1 MYNDSRILKLTVFWV
16 ESKIE
21 KISALTGT
29 LCTCSQ
35 CSLIAEWGGAVKG
48 RPVRQEIPLCSAVL
62 KQRVREVDQTYVVPH
77 KEQLN
82 LYTTD
87 EREHKRELVFVI
99 EKRAYF
105 EIVA

>member
-16 ESKIE
+16 EFVIE
-21 KISALTGT
+21 KLSSLTGT
-29 LCTCSQ
+29 SCTCSQ

-48 RPVRQEIPLCSAVL
+48 RPVRLEIPLCSAVL
-62 KQRVREVDQTYVVPH
+62 KQIVRDVDPTHVVPH

-87 EREHKRELVFVI
+87 EREHKGSLST
-99 EKRAYF
+99 
-105 EIVA
+105 

>member
-1 MYNDSRILKLTVFWV
+1 MSF
-16 ESKIE
+16 
-21 KISALTGT
+21 LTGT
-29 LCTCSQ
+29 SCTCSQ

-62 KQRVREVDQTYVVPH
+62 KHRVREVDPTYVVPH

-87 EREHKRELVFVI
+87 EREHQLSKLVLVI
-99 EKRAYF
+99 EERDYF
-105 EIVA
+105 EIVV

>member
-21 KISALTGT
+21 KFSVLTGT

-62 KQRVREVDQTYVVPH
+62 KQRVREVDPTYVVPH

-87 EREHKRELVFVI
+87 EREHKGSLSL
-99 EKRAYF
+99 
-105 EIVA
+105 